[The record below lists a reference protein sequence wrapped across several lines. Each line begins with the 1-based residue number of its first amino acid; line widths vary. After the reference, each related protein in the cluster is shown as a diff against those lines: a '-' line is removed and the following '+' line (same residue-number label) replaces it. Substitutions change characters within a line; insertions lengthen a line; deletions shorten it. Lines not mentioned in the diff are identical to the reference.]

1 MNLNPDDFE
10 IVRNLITK
18 LHIYTGLKQ
27 GILKSPEE
35 YDECVEDDGRN
46 YTLFVELRDVLFSN
60 PTPHIDSFIQENQE
74 TLSPEEVEIL
84 HSWKLAIKG
93 NFFVERHLKKY
104 SVFVQIGDK
113 KHQAVYAVLG
123 LNEPLSEFFPS
134 SHLPMIIE
142 TVLLPFKNQIVP
154 DGLFRGGGIFFGNG
168 IKNELKRSYMNA
180 KQQGTII
187 FDLQQPVVLEKI
199 TDRIAVLEQPWKA
212 EITQIVALTKKLR
225 GGKGQPALNS
235 SVFSLL
241 KASAEFAE
249 LVVNKPE
256 DALAIEK
263 LYSKLERL
271 CYKLETEV
279 YEHTSTQY

>member
-10 IVRNLITK
+10 MVINLMTG
-18 LHIYTGLKQ
+18 LHIYTALEQ

-35 YDECVEDDGRN
+35 YNKLVEDDESHH
-46 YTLFVELRDVLFSN
+46 TSFELRDILFSN
-60 PTPHIDSFIQENQE
+60 PTRYIDNFIQENQGM
-74 TLSPEEVEIL
+74 LSPEEVEIL

-93 NFFVERHLKKY
+93 NFFVERHLKKH
-104 SVFVQIGDK
+104 SIFVQIGDNRHK
-113 KHQAVYAVLG
+113 AVYAVLG
-123 LNEPLSEFFPS
+123 LDEPLSECFPNS
-134 SHLPMIIE
+134 CLPLIIE
-142 TVLLPFKNQIVP
+142 TVLLPFKNQIIT
-154 DGLFRGGGIFFGNG
+154 DGLFLGGSIFFGNG
-168 IKNELKRSYMNA
+168 IKNELKRGYMNA

-225 GGKGQPALNS
+225 GGKGQPVLNS

-263 LYSKLERL
+263 FYAKLERL